1 MKRIITLVTLL
12 IAINF
17 SIAQTKILFDATK
30 AEMAGNG
37 DWVIDADLHNLK
49 ANSNGTV
56 TTGGSDSNPQ
66 RTPTPAQS
74 GITANT
80 SETYWTGAL
89 SAWAV
94 DLVKRG
100 YVVETLPYNGR
111 ITYGD
116 SSNAQDLSNYKVY
129 IIDEPNLKFTTNE
142 ANALVNFVNNGGGL
156 FMISDHDISDRNG
169 DGWDSPGVWNDIL
182 SNNTVQ
188 ANPFGITFDLQNI
201 SQTSSNIANLPTDPI
216 LHGSA
221 GTPTQIQ
228 FSNGTTMTLNKAA
241 NPSVKGL
248 IFKTG
253 SSATGTTNV
262 LFATATYGLGK
273 VCALGD
279 SSVPDDGT
287 GDTSDTLY
295 NGYTGDANGNH
306 KPLLLNATIWLATNS
321 TNLNVNDLSGST
333 GDLSIYPNPTSDYI
347 YISNGKDSNNYQY
360 SITDFLGRNLETGV
374 VNSGKINV
382 EKYNSGNYILTVKS
396 ASNSIKSFKFIKK

>member
-1 MKRIITLVTLL
+1 MKRIITVLTLL
-12 IAINF
+12 VAINL
-17 SIAQTKILFDATK
+17 SKAQTKILFDATK

-37 DWVIDADLHNLK
+37 DWVIDADSHNLK
-49 ANSNGTV
+49 ANANGTV

-66 RTPTPAQS
+66 RTPSPVQS
-74 GITANT
+74 GITSNT

-100 YVVETLPYNGR
+100 YIVETLPYNGR

-116 SSNAQDLSNYKVY
+116 STNVQDLSNYKVY
-129 IIDEPNLKFTTNE
+129 IIDEPNLKFTTAE

-182 SNNTVQ
+182 SNNTIQ

-201 SQTSSNIANLPTDPI
+201 SQTSTNIANLPTDPI

-228 FSNGTTMTLNKAA
+228 FSNGTTMTLNKTA

-253 SSATGTTNV
+253 SSASGTNNV

-287 GDTSDTLY
+287 GDLGDTLY

-306 KPLLLNATIWLATNS
+306 KPLLLNATIWLATS
-321 TNLNVNDLSGST
+321 SSNLNVNDLSGAT
-333 GDLSIYPNPTSDYI
+333 GGINIYPNPASDYI

-360 SITDFLGRNLETGV
+360 SITDFLGRNLETGI

-382 EKYNSGNYILTVKS
+382 EKYKSGNYILTLKS
-396 ASNSIKSFKFIKK
+396 ALNSIKSFRFIKK

>member
-1 MKRIITLVTLL
+1 MNRIIILTLL
-12 IAINF
+12 GAVIF
-17 SIAQTKILFDATK
+17 SKAQTKILFDATK

-37 DWVIDADLHNLK
+37 DWVIDADSHNLK

-66 RTPTPAQS
+66 RLPTPAQS
-74 GITANT
+74 GITINT
-80 SETYWTGAL
+80 TETYWTGAL
-89 SAWAV
+89 SAWAI

-100 YVVETLPYNGR
+100 YVVETLPYNGK

-129 IIDEPNLKFTTNE
+129 IIDEPNLKFTTAE

-169 DGWDSPGVWNDIL
+169 DGWDSPGIWNDIL
-182 SNNTVQ
+182 SNNTVKP
-188 ANPFGITFDLQNI
+188 NPFGITFDLQNI
-201 SQTSSNIANLPTDPI
+201 SQTSTNIANLPTDPI
-216 LHGSA
+216 LHGPA

-228 FSNGTTMTLNKAA
+228 FSNGTTMTLNKVA

-248 IFKTG
+248 MFKTG
-253 SSATGTTNV
+253 SSASGTTNV

-287 GDTSDTLY
+287 GDPSDTLY

-306 KPLLLNATIWLATNS
+306 KPLLLNATIWLATS
-321 TNLNVNDLSGST
+321 SSNLNVNDWSGAASEIN
-333 GDLSIYPNPTSDYI
+333 IYPNPTSDYI
-347 YISNGKDSNNYQY
+347 YITNAKDSDGYQY

-396 ASNSIKSFKFIKK
+396 SSNIMRSFRFIKK